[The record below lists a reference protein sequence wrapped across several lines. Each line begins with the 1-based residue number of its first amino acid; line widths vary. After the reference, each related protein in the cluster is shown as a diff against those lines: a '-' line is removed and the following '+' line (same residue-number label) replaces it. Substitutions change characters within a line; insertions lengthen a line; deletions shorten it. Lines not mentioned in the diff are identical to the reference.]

1 MKISESIDNNH
12 NIHFSSRSTRSVNKK
27 IFNKQNTMVLTQ
39 KKNFFELSNN
49 LSGKARQNKIINT
62 KKLNKKYFFLKK
74 IDLKEPSN
82 KLYLE
87 GIERIFNDEK
97 IFLSKYY
104 KNLKVIVGKSNN
116 KSEINLSNKNYK
128 KNNYSKKY
136 SVFYRIRERNLSFA
150 TNATNNTDSMKMNSI
165 NRKNTIKKDN
175 TINDEDLKNIF
186 KKYLEREK
194 KIKNKNKINLKFNKI
209 KNNNFMKREFDGI
222 LNLQNLILNKRKE
235 INRETE
241 KIEKKIIK
249 HTEKPRD
256 NLLINQINDY
266 RVKKEEIDEINKI
279 NDDKNII
286 KINNKTIKNNL
297 SITRNIQLKDSDK
310 NLLWL
315 TSLRDYQ
322 NNIVTKKQNNFIKRC
337 NSSNKLK
344 KKSKTYSFLSF
355 DKRDVK
361 YNLNENFYNVYP
373 QIIPLTNK
381 ENETIRD
388 TLSEFNF
395 FSRNKN
401 SEKNKNEN
409 NEFNKTNIRIFSGLN
424 VRGKKLIDF
433 EIELSKNLE
442 GKKKRLVQFPYL
454 DNEIKSKTFFQS
466 DYNNNLDLP
475 QTVKNSIDLHY
486 N

>member
-1 MKISESIDNNH
+1 MKISESI
-12 NIHFSSRSTRSVNKK
+12 VNKK

-209 KNNNFMKREFDGI
+209 KNNNFMKKEFDGI
-222 LNLQNLILNKRKE
+222 LNLQ
-235 INRETE
+235 

-409 NEFNKTNIRIFSGLN
+409 NEFNKTNIRMFSGLN